1 MIKIKVLVFT
11 HKSDIDGMGSIILTK
26 LCYEFVDYV
35 LCDASNLKSNF
46 MAYLENDKIY
56 EYDIVYITDLWL
68 DDELLQRIKKDEK
81 LKTKVY
87 AFDHHREIL
96 KENYNFVTLRVEDS
110 YGICCA
116 TSLFYEYLVQNKIIV
131 DKPNIKEFVELT
143 RRYDTWEWKN
153 KYNDE
158 KANHLTILFKVL
170 GIEGYIES
178 IVNKLNSESKTLE
191 FSSLETNL
199 INNKINQI
207 QEKVKICADNIS
219 YRDILGYKVGIVFIS
234 KEINNDFAEYVREN
248 NYNMDIIM
256 EICMENGGI
265 SFRSIKDG
273 IGVRKLAK
281 YFGGN
286 GHDYAAG
293 AVISKETQES
303 LIDNLINSRE
313 NNESFNY

>member
-11 HKSDIDGMGSIILTK
+11 HKSDIDGMGSIILSK

-46 MAYLENDKIY
+46 MAYLENAKIY

-68 DDELLQRIKKDEK
+68 DDELLQRIWKDEK

-96 KENYNFVTLRVEDS
+96 KENYDFVTLRVEDS
-110 YGICCA
+110 NGICCA
-116 TSLFYEYLVQNKIIV
+116 TSLFYEYLVKNKIIV

-158 KANHLTILFKVL
+158 KANHLTILFKAL

-178 IVNKLNSESKTLE
+178 IINKLKGESKTLE
-191 FSSLETNL
+191 GNL
-199 INNKINQI
+199 INNKIYQI
-207 QEKVKICADNIS
+207 QEKVKISADNIS
-219 YRDILGYKVGIVFIS
+219 YRNILGYKVGIVFIS

-248 NYNMDIIM
+248 NYDMDIIM

-273 IGVRKLAK
+273 IGVRKLAE

-293 AVISKETQES
+293 AVISKETQEA
-303 LIDNLINSRE
+303 LIDKLISAGK
-313 NNESFNY
+313 NNESFNH